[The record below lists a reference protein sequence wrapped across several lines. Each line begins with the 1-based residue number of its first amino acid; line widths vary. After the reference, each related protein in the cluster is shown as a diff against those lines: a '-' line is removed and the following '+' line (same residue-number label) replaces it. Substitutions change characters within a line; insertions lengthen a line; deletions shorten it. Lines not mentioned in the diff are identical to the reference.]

1 MPSLIC
7 SVDLTEKDELLL
19 VKTLHLQVPSRRF
32 NEVEKGQQIER
43 EEGAEGTKTEGQAV

>member
-1 MPSLIC
+1 MKKTSYYW
-7 SVDLTEKDELLL
+7 SKLT
-19 VKTLHLQVPSRRF
+19 LQVPSRRF